1 MLQVS
6 NVISTW
12 LASLTFSTSTGL
24 LSEITKEYGILKKFC
39 QARMVNGM
47 VSLIFESLDT
57 GFTVH
62 YS

>member
-6 NVISTW
+6 NAISTW

-24 LSEITKEYGILKKFC
+24 LSEIMKEYGVLKKFC
-39 QARMVNGM
+39 QTRMVNGM

-57 GFTVH
+57 GFTVY